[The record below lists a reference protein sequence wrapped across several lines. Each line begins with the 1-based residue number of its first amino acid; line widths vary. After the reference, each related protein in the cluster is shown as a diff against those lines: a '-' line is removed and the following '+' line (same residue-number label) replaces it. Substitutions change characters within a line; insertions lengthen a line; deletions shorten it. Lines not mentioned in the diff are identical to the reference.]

1 MTTLEQTIQVVSQ
14 YLHAPVKADTALLRE
29 TYMDSMDMAELS
41 CVIESH
47 FDIEVRWIEWQSII
61 TPDITVEDIAK
72 LVTNHLKK

>member
-1 MTTLEQTIQVVSQ
+1 MTTLEETIQVVSQ
-14 YLHAPVKADTALLRE
+14 YLQTPVKAHTALLQE

-47 FDIEVRWIEWQSII
+47 FNIEVRWIEWQCII

>member
-14 YLHAPVKADTALLRE
+14 YLHAPVKEDTALLRD

-47 FDIEVRWIEWQSII
+47 FDIEVRWSEWQSII

-72 LVTNHLKK
+72 LVTNHLKI